1 MQRCELCNNRG
12 RIYCE
17 SDVAILCWEC
27 DSRVHGANFL
37 VARHL
42 RTLLCHRCQSLTS
55 RYGWGP
61 MLAST
66 PFALFCGNC
75 IKRSA
80 CAEEINSTDDD
91 DHGGDEENQVV
102 SWPRMDP
109 VSSYSECFNSTH
121 ESASQS
127 SERDTME
134 PASRGYS
141 AGCSLSANQDMDLSN
156 EPTSLNA
163 VGKR

>member
-1 MQRCELCNNRG
+1 
-12 RIYCE
+12 
-17 SDVAILCWEC
+17 
-27 DSRVHGANFL
+27 
-37 VARHL
+37 
-42 RTLLCHRCQSLTS
+42 
-55 RYGWGP
+55 

-66 PFALFCGNC
+66 PFALVCGNC

-91 DHGGDEENQVV
+91 DDGGDSSSDDEENQVV
-102 SWPRMDP
+102 SWPRMKP

-127 SERDTME
+127 SVKPKRDTME
-134 PASRGYS
+134 PACRGYS
-141 AGCSLSANQDMDLSN
+141 AGCSLSANQGMDLSN
-156 EPTSLNA
+156 EPTFLNA